1 MGNYFSVV
9 YDIQRPPQDKK
20 KVDQGR
26 IRIWSRLI
34 NDFVRDL
41 EDIGIRINRS
51 VFVIPARHYGFAKAL
66 IELYTKK
73 FNELNIKNDIYILEY
88 ALSSDEILKHKIRL
102 QLKLQFDELKR
113 KWSEAKDANKRR
125 AIKEQVELLRR
136 LADTFGEHD
145 LVDQFVLENKTLS
158 EVVR

>member
-1 MGNYFSVV
+1 MNYFSVV

-20 KVDQGR
+20 KANWIK
-26 IRIWSRLI
+26 IRMWNRLI
-34 NDFVRDL
+34 SDFVRDL

-51 VFVIPARHYGFAKAL
+51 VFVIPARHYDFAKAL

-88 ALSSDEILKHKIRL
+88 APSSNEILKHKIRL

-113 KWSEAKDANKRR
+113 KWNETKDANKRR

-136 LADTFGEHD
+136 LADAFGEPD
-145 LVDQFVLENKTLS
+145 LADQFVLENKTLS
-158 EVVR
+158 EVVK